1 MAIPKIVTP
10 TYECELPSTK
20 QKIKYR
26 PFLVREEKVMLV
38 ALESDDDS
46 AIAEAM
52 TQIINNCVLTP
63 NIDVSKLPI
72 FDYEFLYLKVR
83 AKSVG
88 EIVNL
93 KLKCPDDEKELV
105 DYPLNIDEIQVQ
117 SVGEIKLEVPF
128 KNDYGVIMRY
138 PTIRDFKDQGK
149 LSQLGFDMF
158 KSCLQTIYKGDE
170 TYERSNITDKELD
183 EWIDTL
189 TPEQYRKITNWFSKL
204 PKLEHVINYKNPKSG
219 KDFTLRL
226 QGVKDFF

>member
-26 PFLVREEKVMLV
+26 PFLVKEEKVMLV
-38 ALESDDDS
+38 ALESDDDN
-46 AIAEAM
+46 AIADAM
-52 TQIINNCVLTP
+52 VQIINNCVLSP

-72 FDYEFLYLKVR
+72 FDFEYLYLKVR

-105 DYPLNIDEIQVQ
+105 DHALNIDEIQVIFDP
-117 SVGEIKLEVPF
+117 EHKLEVPF
-128 KNDYGVIMRY
+128 TKDYGVLMKY

-149 LSQLGFDMF
+149 LSELSFDMF
-158 KSCLQTIYKGDE
+158 KSCLQMIYKGDE
-170 TYERSNITDKELD
+170 TYERNNITKEELD

-189 TPEQYRKITNWFSKL
+189 TPEQYKKITQWFSKI
-204 PKLEHVINYKNPKSG
+204 PKLDHTISYTNPKSG
-219 KDFTLRL
+219 KDFKLRL